1 MRFVCFSDTHGR
13 HERVTVPEGDVL
25 VFAGDAC
32 ERGTLDELTRFLDWF
47 ESHPH
52 PHKLFVAGNHD
63 WPLDPSRAAAEE
75 ARALVVDSGATYL
88 QDDALVLGSV
98 KVYGSPW
105 QPAFHDWA
113 FNLPRGGPDLQHAW
127 AQIPD
132 DTDLLVT
139 HGPPH
144 GILDRNFMRKDCG
157 CELLTARVA
166 EVEPRVHVFGH
177 IHEAA
182 GILAAPDSSAGIQ
195 SKGDRS
201 WGVRTTF
208 ANVSAVNLFYRP
220 VHAPCVFDL

>member
-13 HERVTVPEGDVL
+13 HERVSVPEGDVL

-32 ERGTLDELTRFLDWF
+32 ERGTLDELVRFLDWF
-47 ESHPH
+47 GGQPH
-52 PHKLFVAGNHD
+52 PHKVLVAGNHD
-63 WPLDPSRAAAEE
+63 WPLDPSRPESEE
-75 ARALVVDSGATYL
+75 ARARVEAAGAVYL
-88 QDDALVLGSV
+88 QDEALVLGGV

-113 FNLPRGGPDLQHAW
+113 FNLPRGGPDLAHAW

-144 GILDRNFMRKDCG
+144 GILDRNFMWKVCG

-166 EVEPRVHVFGH
+166 EVRPRVHVFGH

-182 GILAAPDSSAGIQ
+182 GLLAAD
-195 SKGDRS
+195 DRS
-201 WGVRTTF
+201 QSVPTTF

-220 VHAPCVFDL
+220 VHAPRVFDL

>member
-13 HERVTVPEGDVL
+13 HERIAVPEGDVL

-32 ERGTLDELTRFLDWF
+32 EVGTLDELVRFLDWF
-47 ESHPH
+47 RSRPH
-52 PHKLFVAGNHD
+52 PHKVFVAGNHD
-63 WPLDPSRAAAEE
+63 WPLDPSGSDVHE
-75 ARALVVDSGATYL
+75 ARALVESTGAVYL
-88 QDDALVLGSV
+88 QDEALVLGDV

-127 AQIPD
+127 ARIPD
-132 DTDLLVT
+132 DADLLVT

-144 GILDRNFMRKDCG
+144 GILDRNFARLSCG
-157 CELLTARVA
+157 CRLLTARVA
-166 EVEPRVHVFGH
+166 EVQPRVHVFGH

-182 GILAAPDSSAGIQ
+182 GVLVAEGQ
-195 SKGDRS
+195 SE
-201 WGVRTTF
+201 GVQTTF

-220 VHAPCVFDL
+220 VHAPRVFDL